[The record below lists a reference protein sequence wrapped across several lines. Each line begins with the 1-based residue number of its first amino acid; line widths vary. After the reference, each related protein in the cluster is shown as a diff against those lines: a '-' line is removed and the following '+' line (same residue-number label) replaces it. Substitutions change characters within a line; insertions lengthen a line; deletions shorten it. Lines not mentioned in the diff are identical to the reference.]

1 MNIER
6 NNVLIVEDDVDT
18 AYALS
23 KNLEKNGYETKVVY
37 NGLEALKVIDEFL
50 PRVIIADWTMPEMDG
65 LTLLETL
72 KGDDKYKDIY
82 FIMLT
87 ARGTVKDQVEGIT
100 YGADN
105 FLIKPADTGV
115 IVAYV
120 KAGMRITQL
129 QEELKEAEH
138 SKALV
143 QMAFTAGHQINNPL
157 AGMSMS
163 LESIKAELDET
174 SLGKIHD
181 EIEIIEAS
189 INRIKS
195 AVNQLTNLKNPQLI
209 SYTSDTQMLDLEND

>member
-1 MNIER
+1 MNIDR
-6 NNVLIVEDDVDT
+6 NNILIVEDDVDN

-37 NGLEALKVIDEFL
+37 NGLEALKIIDEYQ
-50 PRVIIADWTMPEMDG
+50 PRVIIADWTMPVMDG

-72 KGDDKYKDIY
+72 REKNEYKDIY

-105 FLIKPADTGV
+105 FLIKPADPGV

-129 QEELKEAEH
+129 QKELKIAEH

-143 QMAFTAGHQINNPL
+143 EMAFTAGHQINNPL
-157 AGMSMS
+157 AGMLMS
-163 LESIKAELDET
+163 LESIKAELDDEA
-174 SLGKIHD
+174 LGKI
-181 EIEIIEAS
+181 EEELSIIEES
-189 INRIKS
+189 IKRIKT
-195 AVNQLTNLKNPQLI
+195 AVNRLTNLKNPKLI
-209 SYTSDTQMLDLEND
+209 SYTSETQMLDLDKD